1 MRRARRDWPPEK
13 CLQQLLLMRRLAA
26 ASSYICAALAAAQE
40 YVTLASYM
48 LLKMI
53 ELNMSRLARKV
64 LRSSWRFAHVNFFLL
79 FIFLIGFQYVEA
91 VIKSYASGLIRI

>member
-1 MRRARRDWPPEK
+1 M
-13 CLQQLLLMRRLAA
+13 C
-26 ASSYICAALAAAQE
+26 AAAQK
-40 YVTLASYM
+40 YVTFASFV
-48 LLKMI
+48 LLLQTNKMI

-79 FIFLIGFQYVEA
+79 FIFLIVQYVEA